1 MDKRIIKTNSG
12 RKKKTMDFFD
22 IYDFDT
28 EETAKKLLKL
38 AGMEENTENITE
50 IDEALFYLKTAAQNK
65 YNRTIFYSICKVL
78 NAIAENN

>member
-1 MDKRIIKTNSG
+1 
-12 RKKKTMDFFD
+12 MDFFD

-50 IDEALFYLKTAAQNK
+50 IDEALFYLKAAGQNK